1 MQKHIVDVDKMVSI
15 CNLLEKNFLGGN
27 FLRVMS
33 YRIKDPTNFRRNKHP
48 SVTIAMNKTVKLA
61 FASDVIIDKNGVSM
75 KWGRTRGYTIE
86 TPEGKVYHGGKTV
99 FCYEEELFEDFVEG
113 LLVAL

>member
-1 MQKHIVDVDKMVSI
+1 
-15 CNLLEKNFLGGN
+15 
-27 FLRVMS
+27 
-33 YRIKDPTNFRRNKHP
+33 
-48 SVTIAMNKTVKLA
+48 MNKTVKLA